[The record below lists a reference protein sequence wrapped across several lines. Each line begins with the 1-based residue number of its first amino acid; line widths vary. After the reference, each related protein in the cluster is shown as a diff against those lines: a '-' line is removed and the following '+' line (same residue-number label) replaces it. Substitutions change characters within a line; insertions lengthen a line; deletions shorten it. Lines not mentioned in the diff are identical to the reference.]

1 MFLALCKAQPPGKS
15 VQQFVFECEL
25 KSARRGNYVFWI
37 KWLAVERPAAPERQR
52 GESPRKKEFVKKLS
66 LLKNLKNLLIIVVVI
81 AGIAWVKVLFHR
93 DQVLR
98 QVIDRLSADTRV
110 AEVVVTKSELDEVS
124 GKILTTIKFLEY
136 NAKGEP
142 LVPKYFTFRGNII
155 QFQSLVIRFN
165 DNLIK
170 KGDKLKGK
178 SAYLFMK
185 AFVLDPKDLQV
196 FDITPAHT
204 VPEGYQTDI
213 EVAGFERQ
221 LWEKF
226 WNYALNPQT
235 RDQVGVKNAQIE
247 APGSLFLPGT
257 IYTLKIEHDG
267 GIRIDTQPIP
277 QILKGEK
284 IA

>member
-1 MFLALCKAQPPGKS
+1 MRF
-15 VQQFVFECEL
+15 
-25 KSARRGNYVFWI
+25 
-37 KWLAVERPAAPERQR
+37 
-52 GESPRKKEFVKKLS
+52 SPIFKKITHI
-66 LLKNLKNLLIIVVVI
+66 LIWVLVI
-81 AGIAWVKVLFHR
+81 AIVAWAKVMFHR
-93 DQVLR
+93 DQVLK
-98 QVIDRLSADTRV
+98 QVISRLSADTRI

-136 NAKGEP
+136 SADGQP
-142 LVPKYFTFRGNII
+142 LVPKYFSFRGNII

-196 FDITPAHT
+196 FDITPVHS
-204 VPEGYQTDI
+204 VPEGYQTND
-213 EVAGFERQ
+213 EVAGFERS

-226 WNYALNPQT
+226 WEYALNPQT

-257 IYTLKIEHDG
+257 IYTLKIENDG
-267 GIRIDTQPIP
+267 GIRIDARPIP
-277 QILKGEK
+277 EILKGEK
-284 IA
+284 VS

>member
-1 MFLALCKAQPPGKS
+1 MHASKFVRYTIRFFIIAAVLAAIIS
-15 VQQFVFECEL
+15 V
-25 KSARRGNYVFWI
+25 
-37 KWLAVERPAAPERQR
+37 
-52 GESPRKKEFVKKLS
+52 KLM
-66 LLKNLKNLLIIVVVI
+66 
-81 AGIAWVKVLFHR
+81 FHR
-93 DQVLR
+93 EKVLR
-98 QVIDRLSADTRV
+98 QVIERLSADTRI
-110 AEVVVTKSELDEVS
+110 AEVVVTKSELDEPT

-136 NAKGEP
+136 NAQGAP

-165 DNLIK
+165 DHLIK

-185 AFVLDPKDLQV
+185 AFVLDPQDLQV

-204 VPEGYQTDI
+204 VPEGYQTGV
-213 EVAGFERQ
+213 EVKGFERS

-226 WNYALNPQT
+226 WTYALNPELRGQM
-235 RDQVGVKNAQIE
+235 GIKNAQIE

-267 GIRIDTQPIP
+267 GIRIDAQPIP

-284 IA
+284 IS